1 MREAEIIANRK
12 STKQKNKAAVPGQE
26 PPVFVPQYDVT
37 LQERYVDST
46 SQKSEFDRVLD
57 ELGRIS
63 EETLSWD
70 ILRMTRK
77 HFGDTEEHNARKFEA
92 FMGAFIL
99 NAAIRLCDQ
108 GLTDVA
114 FAKLEQVKK
123 ILEAKKKLA
132 QEVETIRAKTE
143 EDAFDISAMLGLNE

>member
-1 MREAEIIANRK
+1 M
-12 STKQKNKAAVPGQE
+12 
-26 PPVFVPQYDVT
+26 T
-37 LQERYVDST
+37 LKERYVDSI
-46 SQKSEFDRVLD
+46 SQKSEFDRILD

-99 NAAIRLCDQ
+99 NAAVKLCDQ
-108 GLTDVA
+108 GLTDAA

-123 ILEAKKKLA
+123 VLEAKKKLA
-132 QEVETIRAKTE
+132 QEVESIRAQTE
-143 EDAFDISAMLGLNE
+143 ENAFDVSAMLGLSEGNFGGE